1 MWDGT
6 TTHNNIMFFSLCI
19 NLSSEYSIWCTYV
32 SYQLNTYRALRAV
45 PSAPPTTTWQWRS
58 PPLVR
63 NHAKT
68 WWGLRRHRQ
77 KIYRR
82 IARVSARWFDATAE
96 WKAHVFTKKYTFC
109 RGARRSAAYRIIVNK
124 IKKQLVLRKKI
135 ASPCCGDRD
144 RSRDIRRSHS
154 PVNLEPLEAGG
165 RGRSWCRCFFKTE
178 RCCGCCVL
186 SEKCVST

>member
-32 SYQLNTYRALRAV
+32 SYQLNTYRALRA
-45 PSAPPTTTWQWRS
+45 ANDNLTMAL

-68 WWGLRRHRQ
+68 WWGLGRHRQ

-165 RGRSWCRCFFKTE
+165 RGRSWCRCFLE
-178 RCCGCCVL
+178 VVRCVVVVCCGK
-186 SEKCVST
+186 SA